1 MTIREMNYGDVDQ
14 VYAIECENFS
24 QPWTKVSILA
34 ELESERA
41 HYLVV
46 EEKDKVLGY
55 IGFWK
60 IFDEAHVTN
69 VAVEKLFQGKGL
81 GSKLVGAMLSLGVG
95 LGINSYTLEVRVGNH
110 SAIALYE
117 KYGFREAG
125 RRKGF
130 YDLPK
135 EDALIMWRTEEE

>member
-1 MTIREMNYGDVDQ
+1 MILREMSYEDVDQ
-14 VYAIECENFS
+14 VYSIECENFS
-24 QPWTKVSILA
+24 QPWTKESILG
-34 ELESERA
+34 ELESDRA
-41 HYLVV
+41 HYLVA
-46 EEKDKVLGY
+46 EDEGKVFGY
-55 IGFWK
+55 IGFWQ

-69 VAVEKLFQGKGL
+69 VAVEKTHHGKGV
-81 GSKLVGAMLSLGVG
+81 GSKLVEAMLSLGVG
-95 LGINSYTLEVRVGNH
+95 LGINSYTLEVRVGNE